1 MRVCVPLWPQK
12 VLFSL
17 FRLLLSQM
25 CNICL
30 VKIKVPKRWTWSYL
44 GLKARIGRTEKLV
57 LNIFC
62 VVVLG
67 WHFSRIIRHLKL
79 SRCNCLQK
87 LYFCRLAT
95 LIRNDEMNV
104 KIKITPGSCQVQD
117 KFECLLLMSQDMNIA
132 DVFKSGV
139 RTGNC
144 RLEMNGNEIRKV
156 NIQYSARPTLLEFES
171 IISWPQAE
179 DGIL

>member
-1 MRVCVPLWPQK
+1 MTLLKDNSPLKTVKMQ
-12 VLFSL
+12 
-17 FRLLLSQM
+17 LLA
-25 CNICL
+25 
-30 VKIKVPKRWTWSYL
+30 KI
-44 GLKARIGRTEKLV
+44 
-57 LNIFC
+57 IFLQ
-62 VVVLG
+62 VG
-67 WHFSRIIRHLKL
+67 HFNK
-79 SRCNCLQK
+79 
-87 LYFCRLAT
+87 
-95 LIRNDEMNV
+95 IRNDEMNV

-171 IISWPQAE
+171 IIS
-179 DGIL
+179 